1 MLMRPPR
8 ARAPVRHR
16 TNNLRISLSLLLGDP
31 TASRAA
37 KPRSKSAATR
47 AETAGR
53 PFSAR
58 ALL

>member
-8 ARAPVRHR
+8 ARLSATEQTTSASR
-16 TNNLRISLSLLLGDP
+16 SLLLGDP

-58 ALL
+58 A